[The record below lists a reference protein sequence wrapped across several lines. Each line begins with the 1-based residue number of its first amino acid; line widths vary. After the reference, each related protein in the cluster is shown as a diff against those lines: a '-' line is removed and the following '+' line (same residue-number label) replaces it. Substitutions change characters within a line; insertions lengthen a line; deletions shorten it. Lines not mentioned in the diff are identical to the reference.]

1 MTAASATTTF
11 LFTDIEGSTLL
22 WERDPGRMRPA
33 LAWHDALARATVEAH
48 GGRVV
53 KTTGDGV
60 HAAFDDA
67 AAAIEAAVQLQQGL
81 AGSEARHGILLR
93 IRCGLHVGADERRD
107 GDFFG
112 TAVNRAARI
121 MSAAH
126 GGQTLVSRDVAAIVA
141 ERLPEDIALRDLGSV
156 RLRDLAGPERVF
168 QVVHPDLRQDFPPL
182 RSLEVTPNNLPQ
194 QLTSFVGRERELA
207 DVAQLLTQT
216 RLLTLLGI
224 GGLGK
229 SRVSLQLA
237 ADMLDEYPDGV
248 WFVELAPVSDP
259 RLVPQVLASVLGVK
273 EDAGHT
279 VPEALAQFVRD
290 RKLLVVLDNCEHLI
304 QACAGLARMLLEAG
318 PDVRILAS
326 SREHLNIRGEATYPL
341 PPLAL
346 PDAAAAPS
354 LAAFAQGE
362 AVRLFTHR
370 ATAAVPAFRVTDENA
385 VALAEICRR
394 LDGIPLALELAAAR
408 VRVMSVEK
416 IAERLHDRFRLLAG
430 GDRTAL
436 PRQQTLRALID
447 WSYDLLDDD
456 ERALFR
462 RLAVFAGG
470 FTLEAAEAVGAGGDI
485 AAPDVLDV
493 LARLVEKSL
502 VVIEAGGER
511 YRMLETVR
519 QYAQEKLDD
528 AGEADVTR
536 VRHLDCYVVLAET
549 ARPELTGPNQAQWLR
564 RLDLDLDNI
573 LVAHEYCN
581 RAPGG
586 AERGFK
592 LIRSMMFYWINRGLF
607 ELGHRIAVE
616 ALARA
621 GAQDRSLARC
631 RGLFHAGRFSL
642 FVGRFDEAASQL
654 QECLAIAR
662 ELNEPPAMTAVLPPL
677 AITSIRQGDRVLA
690 RKYLDEAVAMAQAIG
705 KSREIAAALN
715 ELAQLERLER
725 HLDSAHRLYAQVLDL
740 ARALD
745 DRASIAV
752 TLLNLAMVSVL
763 EGAEAEAREM
773 LLEVHAIAAEI
784 DSRSTAQTLLDVCA
798 GLAAMSEEHVTAAQF
813 FGAAEYLLECIG
825 LHRHPA
831 DEAFLQ
837 PLVDGAKKALGAEW
851 AGAELDGRANSY
863 EVTMNAARAW
873 LRLAPRNGMPT
884 SGVTSR

>member
-1 MTAASATTTF
+1 VTAASASTTF
-11 LFTDIEGSTLL
+11 LFTDIEGSTRL
-22 WERDPGRMRPA
+22 WEQDPARMRPA

-67 AAAIEAAVQLQQGL
+67 GSALEAAVQLQQRL
-81 AGSEARHGILLR
+81 ADSEARHGVLLR

-126 GGQTLVSRDVAAIVA
+126 GGQTLVSRDVAALVA
-141 ERLPEDIALRDLGSV
+141 PRLPAGIALRDLGSV

-168 QVVHPDLRQDFPPL
+168 QVMHPDLRQDFPPL
-182 RSLEVTPNNLPQ
+182 RSLEATPNNLPQ

-229 SRVSLQLA
+229 SRISLQLA
-237 ADMLDEYPDGV
+237 AGMLDEYPDGV

-273 EDAGHT
+273 EDAGHR

-290 RKLLVVLDNCEHLI
+290 RCLLVVLDNCEHLT
-304 QACAGLARMLLEAG
+304 QACAELARLLLEAG
-318 PDVRILAS
+318 PEVRILAS
-326 SREHLNIRGEATYPL
+326 SREHLNIRGETTYSL

-346 PDAAAAPS
+346 PDAAAAAS
-354 LAAFAQGE
+354 LATFAQGE
-362 AVRLFTHR
+362 AVRLFSDR
-370 ATAAVPAFRVTDENA
+370 AKAAVPAFRITDDNA
-385 VALAEICRR
+385 AAIAEICRR

-408 VRVMSVEK
+408 VRVMAVEK

-447 WSYDLLDDD
+447 WSFDLLDDD
-456 ERALFR
+456 ERTLFGR
-462 RLAVFAGG
+462 VAVFAGG

-485 AAPDVLDV
+485 AAPDVLDI

-519 QYAQEKLDD
+519 QYAQEKLD
-528 AGEADVTR
+528 ASGEADATR
-536 VRHLDCYVVLAET
+536 IRHLDCYVALAET

-573 LVAHEYCN
+573 LAAHECCN

-586 AERGFK
+586 AEQGFN
-592 LIRSMMFYWINRGLF
+592 LIRSMMVYCFNRGLF
-607 ELGHRIAVE
+607 GLGHRIAVE

-621 GAQDRSLARC
+621 GAQDRTVVRC

-642 FVGRFDEAASQL
+642 LVGRFDEAARQL

-662 ELNEPPAMTAVLPPL
+662 ELDERPALTAVLPSL
-677 AITSIRQGDRVLA
+677 AIASIRQGDRELA
-690 RKYLDEAVAMAQAIG
+690 RKYLAEAVAMAKAIG

-715 ELAQLERLER
+715 ELAQLERLDEHPDVAR
-725 HLDSAHRLYAQVLDL
+725 QLYGQVLDL

-752 TLLNLAMVSVL
+752 ALLNLAMVAVMQ
-763 EGAEAEAREM
+763 GAEAEARAL
-773 LLEVHAIAAEI
+773 LLEVHVIADEI

-798 GLAAMSEEHVTAAQF
+798 GLAAMREDWVAAARF
-813 FGAAEYLLECIG
+813 FGAAESLAERIG
-825 LHRHPA
+825 LYRHPA

-837 PLVDGAKKALGAEW
+837 PLIGLARNALGAGW
-851 AGAELDGRANSY
+851 TRAELD
-863 EVTMNAARAW
+863 ARATPYEEIMAAVRTW
-873 LRLAPRNGMPT
+873 LQPASTAGLP
-884 SGVTSR
+884 SGGSTSR